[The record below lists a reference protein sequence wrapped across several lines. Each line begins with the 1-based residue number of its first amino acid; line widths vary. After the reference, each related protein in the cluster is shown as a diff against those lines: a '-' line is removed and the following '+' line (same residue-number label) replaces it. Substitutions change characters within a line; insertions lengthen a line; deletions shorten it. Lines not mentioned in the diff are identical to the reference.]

1 MENKN
6 NNSFVIIIS
15 IIVIIGTLLFGL
27 LYKKVK
33 NKSNTFNEFNEYFHD
48 YKVNEVQ
55 RIYVSF
61 EEVANKYL
69 ADTVSNIIYNPQ
81 DIYNKLDETTKEKY
95 STYEEFNHMVSRIKT
110 IKFLNA
116 RVKSYSSGVIDG
128 KRAIYV
134 IDEDENK
141 FVFIENSIN
150 NYLIR
155 IN

>member
-55 RIYVSF
+55 RIYVSI

>member
-48 YKVNEVQ
+48 YKINEVQ
-55 RIYVSF
+55 RIYVSL

-69 ADTVSNIIYNPQ
+69 ADTVSEIVYNPR
-81 DIYNKLDETTKEKY
+81 DVFDKLNETTKEKY
-95 STYEEFNHMVSRIKT
+95 ASYSDFEHMLSRIKT
-110 IKFLNA
+110 VKFLNA
-116 RVKSYSSGVIDG
+116 RVKNYSSGVIDG

-134 IDEDENK
+134 IDDDNNK

-150 NYLIR
+150 NYLIK

>member
-55 RIYVSF
+55 IIYVSF

>member
-33 NKSNTFNEFNEYFHD
+33 NKSNTYNEFNEYFHD

-55 RIYVSF
+55 RIYVSI

>member
-6 NNSFVIIIS
+6 NNWFVVIIS
-15 IIVIIGTLLFGL
+15 FLVIVGTLIFSL
-27 LYKKVK
+27 LYNKAK
-33 NKSNTFNEFNEYFHD
+33 NKSNTFNEFDEYFHD

-55 RIYVSF
+55 RIYVSL

-69 ADTVSNIIYNPQ
+69 ADTVSDIVYNPK
-81 DIYNKLDETTKEKY
+81 DIYYKLDETTKEKY
-95 STYEEFNHMVSRIKT
+95 QTYEEFDHMISRIKT

-116 RVKSYSSGVIDG
+116 RVKNYSSGVIDG
-128 KRAIYV
+128 KRSIYV
-134 IDEDENK
+134 IDEDDNK

>member
-6 NNSFVIIIS
+6 NNWFVVIIS
-15 IIVIIGTLLFGL
+15 ILVIVGTLIFGL
-27 LYKKVK
+27 LYNKEK
-33 NKSNTFNEFNEYFHD
+33 NKSNTFNEFDEYFHD

-55 RIYVSF
+55 RIYVSL

-69 ADTVSNIIYNPQ
+69 ADTVSDIVYNPK
-81 DIYNKLDETTKEKY
+81 DIYNKLDEPTKEKY
-95 STYEEFNHMVSRIKT
+95 QTYEEFDHMISRIKT

-128 KRAIYV
+128 KRSIYV
-134 IDEDENK
+134 IDEDDNK

>member
-15 IIVIIGTLLFGL
+15 IIVIIGTLIFGL